1 MKWDEFDNN
10 VGLAFAADGQV
21 QTDIECPICGKNV
34 LWDSRVVLTSLP
46 PQYSYWCTCGWSG
59 TSYRKWGKE

>member
-21 QTDIECPICGKNV
+21 QTDIECPICGKKV
-34 LWDSRVVLTSLP
+34 LWDSRIVLTSLP
-46 PQYSYWCTCGWSG
+46 PQYSYWCTCGWSV